1 MQTSSHGGR
10 IILGRRTGMATGTL
24 IPLEEYIGH
33 SFRPDCDY
41 IDGELRERNVGGRT
55 T

>member
-1 MQTSSHGGR
+1 
-10 IILGRRTGMATGTL
+10 MATGTL